1 MAKPLEHPLVII
13 LITGLFLVLFT
24 SLRRT
29 SDKTAQSTEEISS
42 LEKEAYTLSKEVQ
55 TLQEELEYSKSQEY
69 KEKIIRDQLLLKKEN
84 EYIVQLA
91 VPEET
96 VKDPDINPETTSTNQ
111 EKWLEILF

>member
-13 LITGLFLVLFT
+13 LITGLFLVLFM
-24 SLRRT
+24 SLRKTSGRT
-29 SDKTAQSTEEISS
+29 EQSTQEISA
-42 LEKEAYTLSKEVQ
+42 LEKEAYNLSKEVQ

-96 VKDPDINPETTSTNQ
+96 VKDTDINQQKAQGNQ